1 MVETDYQIYVGIDWG
16 MKPTGSMSRRIY
28 GDDPWT

>member
-16 MKPTGSMSRRIY
+16 SEAHGFNEQANLRR
-28 GDDPWT
+28 